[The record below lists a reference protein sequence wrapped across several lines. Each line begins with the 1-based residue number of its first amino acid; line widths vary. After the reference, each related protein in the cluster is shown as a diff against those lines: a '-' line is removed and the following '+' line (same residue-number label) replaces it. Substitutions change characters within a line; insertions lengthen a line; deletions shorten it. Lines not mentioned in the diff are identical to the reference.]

1 MTGSW
6 AEDVGHGFNAHGY
19 LVDDAE
25 QLAGAIAAW
34 LAGELADDDGEA
46 VLELVL
52 RRPDGTE
59 IGHVGLAARAA
70 RELKNALHRD
80 HAAGEAARKAGRR
93 GDEMAALIVAA
104 RREHGVQDLGNLVAY
119 ALHQAAA
126 RTFHGPLGLVHG
138 RPGSWEASIVIRMA
152 EAGGI
157 IPPTGSWERL
167 AELAAQMG
175 SAHDDGGQV
184 VSDALGAAAQE
195 LGGLEALA
203 GGSAWAGDVWNMA
216 KARNYDDQWEPW
228 S

>member
-6 AEDVGHGFNAHGY
+6 TEDVGHGFNAHGY

-34 LAGELADDDGEA
+34 LSGELAGDDGEA

-59 IGHVGLAARAA
+59 IGHVGLAARTV
-70 RELKNALHRD
+70 RELKHALHRD
-80 HAAGEAARKAGRR
+80 QAAGEAARKAGGR

-104 RREHGVQDLGNLVAY
+104 RRDHGVQDLGNLVAY
-119 ALHQAAA
+119 ALHQAAG
-126 RTFHGPLGLVHG
+126 RVYLGAVRLVHG
-138 RPGSWEASIVIRMA
+138 RPGSWEADIVMRMA
-152 EAGGI
+152 AAGGI

-167 AELAAQMG
+167 AELFAEMGHAQN
-175 SAHDDGGQV
+175 DGGQV
-184 VSDALGAAAQE
+184 VSDALGEAAQK
-195 LGGLEALA
+195 LGGLAALA
-203 GGSAWAGDVWNMA
+203 QGSVWAGDVWNMA